1 MYEMHI
7 VNINLFKAMSK
18 HTLQKQMIR
27 AGAAIL
33 SASIALGAIG
43 THFIQRF
50 IPVDHMNT
58 YKTGIEYMMI
68 HGLGILLIASLL
80 RRLHESTSRNV
91 FFMFIAGIVIFTG
104 TLILLSTRTLWIG
117 DAISWLGMITPIGGA
132 LMIGGWALLAMKGY
146 KKPTQFQDG
155 TTERL

>member
-1 MYEMHI
+1 MCETHI
-7 VNINLFKAMSK
+7 VNKNLFKAMSK

-33 SASIALGAIG
+33 SASVAMGAIG
-43 THFIQRF
+43 SHLIQRV
-50 IPVDHMNT
+50 IPANHMNT

-68 HGLGILLIASLL
+68 HGLGILVIASLL
-80 RRLHESTSRNV
+80 RRLHEPIARTVFYMFTS
-91 FFMFIAGIVIFTG
+91 GIVIFTG
-104 TLILLSTRTLWIG
+104 TLTLLSSRTLWIG
-117 DAISWLGMITPIGGA
+117 DAINWLGFITPFGGA
-132 LMIGGWALLAMKGY
+132 LMIGGWALLAAKGY